1 MFPKWKYH
9 RTRNPRLVKS
19 QTEEDELGPSWVDS
33 VIQFGIIT
41 CPSEDQDEY
50 DPSLDTAPQDST
62 ESPAVRRG
70 RPPKIRE

>member
-19 QTEEDELGPSWVDS
+19 QTEEDALGPSWVDS

-50 DPSLDTAPQDST
+50 DPSLDTAPQDSS
-62 ESPAVRRG
+62 EPAVRRG